1 MARRTRRK
9 QRKSKSSRRRRR
21 GGDGGSCSG
30 PGKCTSNAANSAKNL
45 CLSYE
50 YNSNAPNDSNCTWTE
65 AQTKTQ
71 SNPGAKKMLSGMFK
85 RVRNIE
91 GKKKSEAALAKYGL
105 GPDGNKIPVVEQPT
119 VEQPTVEE
127 SHDSPCEDD
136 DSYVS
141 PTNTLG
147 IPLCKMIRSRK
158 AKLKAEPD
166 KEKRKEM
173 LKKLLLNCTNKG
185 ATYCK
190 KTCNKCPKKPVVS
203 EQPPPQP
210 EITEPEPV
218 IKEKSFHCISKNP
231 DATPNKKKLCAVKG
245 KNEKKCGKQKHCQ
258 WVEQT

>member
-1 MARRTRRK
+1 
-9 QRKSKSSRRRRR
+9 
-21 GGDGGSCSG
+21 
-30 PGKCTSNAANSAKNL
+30 
-45 CLSYE
+45 
-50 YNSNAPNDSNCTWTE
+50 
-65 AQTKTQ
+65 
-71 SNPGAKKMLSGMFK
+71 MFK

-210 EITEPEPV
+210 EITEPEP
-218 IKEKSFHCISKNP
+218 EP
-231 DATPNKKKLCAVKG
+231 VKPTG
-245 KNEKKCGKQKHCQ
+245 TCKGRKTKFDKKCAKVNNKTQCNDKNSCNWKEPSGGRSRRRRRRKRNKTRKG
-258 WVEQT
+258 ERTKKRRKRKRKKTKKR